1 MAGADEDA
9 LVGGGAHAGG
19 LAQLDGAALLVLGRV
34 PQTEEPVHRG
44 PARESGWGRKQV
56 LDLCSRCKQGMT
68 IQINTPDGIPLHHQG

>member
-44 PARESGWGRKQV
+44 PARESGGRKQV
-56 LDLCSRCKQGMT
+56 LCAADVNKG
-68 IQINTPDGIPLHHQG
+68 

>member
-9 LVGGGAHAGG
+9 LVGGRAHAGG

-44 PARESGWGRKQV
+44 PARESGWRKQV
-56 LDLCSRCKQGMT
+56 LYAADVNKG
-68 IQINTPDGIPLHHQG
+68 